1 MSEEHQA
8 GQQRIVLASGSPRRK
23 EILDD
28 AGIPF
33 EVMVPDVDEHV
44 DDATAADPELAA
56 KTIAERK
63 AGAVVQELL
72 ASDDLHGAYVVLA
85 ADTTVVLDG
94 RIFGKP
100 HGFSEAKGML
110 RALSGKTHQVI
121 TGVSVWMIVAE
132 QTGDASTNDSTDADS
147 ADNPADDS
155 ADEQP
160 ANDQQQPRISMG
172 HRTFAD
178 VSHVTFKRLS
188 DDVINDYLAK
198 GESYDKAGAYAI
210 QGEGRNLVANL
221 EGDYDNVVGL
231 PLRRI
236 QELFPQIFGE
246 PATHSA

>member
-1 MSEEHQA
+1 MSEECQSGQLQSEEQQGERHQETQYK
-8 GQQRIVLASGSPRRK
+8 GSQHIILASSSPRRK
-23 EILDD
+23 EILER

-33 EVMVPDVDEHV
+33 EVMTPDVDEHV
-44 DDATAADPELAA
+44 DDAIAADPELAA

-72 ASDDLHGAYVVLA
+72 ASDSIHGTYVVLA

-132 QTGDASTNDSTDADS
+132 RTDVASASDPS
-147 ADNPADDS
+147 
-155 ADEQP
+155 
-160 ANDQQQPRISMG
+160 QPRISMG

-188 DDVINDYLAK
+188 DDAINDYLAK

-231 PLRRI
+231 PLHRI
-236 QELFPQIFGE
+236 QELFPQIFGDT
-246 PATHSA
+246 ATHSS